1 MKDFLTF
8 RRMITPALIQIA
20 FWLGAVACVVVGL
33 GMIVTAPGA
42 SPSWTESKAQAVA
55 GQFLI
60 GIAVLV
66 VGPIVVRIYSELLIL
81 LFRMNES
88 LTEIRNGLPR
98 ASA

>member
-20 FWLGAVACVVVGL
+20 FWLGVVGCVVVGL

-42 SPSWTESKAQAVA
+42 SPSWTESKSQAVA
-55 GQFLI
+55 AQRLTGL
-60 GIAVLV
+60 AVLV
-66 VGPIVVRIYSELLIL
+66 VGPIVVRIYSELLVL

-88 LTEIRNGLPR
+88 LTDIRNGLPR
-98 ASA
+98 ANP